1 MRNAVMLRRIHVC
14 IRPVNL
20 AAFSELRPLALNESS
35 LRLFRCSFP
44 PPKTPATAE
53 RALAQVAG
61 DQKPATAE
69 RGLQPRRSLGL
80 TERSDGEGGS
90 RHQAP
95 LNR

>member
-1 MRNAVMLRRIHVC
+1 MKN
-14 IRPVNL
+14 
-20 AAFSELRPLALNESS
+20 
-35 LRLFRCSFP
+35 
-44 PPKTPATAE
+44 PATAK
-53 RALAQVAG
+53 RSGAGVAKVAG

-90 RHQAP
+90 RDQAP